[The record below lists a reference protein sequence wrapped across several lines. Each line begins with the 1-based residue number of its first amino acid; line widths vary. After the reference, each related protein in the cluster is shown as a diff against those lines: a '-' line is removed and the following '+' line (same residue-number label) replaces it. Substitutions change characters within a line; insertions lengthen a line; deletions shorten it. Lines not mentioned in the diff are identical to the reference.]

1 LKDLADAAP
10 NNLAVVHHEQE
21 NERLHATD
29 AKLHTF
35 KRSRAHQHRLRGQKI
50 LGADQEVL
58 RVGVTIHKAD

>member
-21 NERLHATD
+21 NERLHATH

-35 KRSRAHQHRLRGQKI
+35 SRAHQHRLRGQKI